1 MSYVF
6 IGSLGHNCF
15 KESKWTLYSSIPQLE
30 VPDLVSPFD
39 GVFCPSQLD
48 ASGRFKYQ
56 SADRVLAFETWAI
69 PGMSLVFVMDLM
81 DLYRFAHT

>member
-1 MSYVF
+1 MGFSVPLMFLYIF
-6 IGSLGHNCF
+6 LLGHCL
-15 KESKWTLYSSIPQLE
+15 KESKWPGE